1 LQVSQSN
8 DYIVTATNSYLKD
21 GKCMQTIIDKLL
33 NNNIFILFVII
44 SIGKLI
50 EQIKIRGFSLGIASI
65 FVIAA
70 VFGHFNLIVPQDFQY
85 YGLAI
90 FVYCIGIESGPQFFS
105 LFGKKAGG
113 WFSISLLHIFLS
125 IATIS
130 ILAFFLNS
138 TQSSGTLTGLYAG
151 SLTSTPAMASVFEH
165 TKDKSVTAA
174 FGIIYPLSLLGN
186 IYLIPLLPLIF
197 RQNIPQIIENFMQT
211 VSNNSTKRALKIFRI
226 TNTNLIN
233 QKAEILNDFAQDNIV
248 FTRYIEQ
255 GVNQLFDGEILLHA
269 DSSVAAVGSESAL
282 EKLSTLIGPA
292 KDPDTARDTGTLLI
306 RKIILSNADSAGK
319 TLNELNFEHRF
330 NIRITRIIRGSV
342 EMSPQLAGQLQL
354 GDKIMAIGNAEDIA
368 LLTKTAGDD
377 TEEIF
382 KTQFA
387 PISIGV
393 ALGIVAGTIPLP
405 FLKTTLGMTGGILIL
420 SMFLGYKVKFMKIL
434 WQIPQQTNTFLKQLG
449 LYIFFA
455 ALGSNSGKEL
465 LNIFDSPDSLNFII
479 TGIVLCF
486 LPVILT
492 YIISIKFMHKNPL
505 EVLGILAGTVSN
517 SSVIVTLNEKF
528 KTDIPNPA
536 FAFAYPLG
544 MILSIISAE
553 AMFAILKLII

>member
-1 LQVSQSN
+1 
-8 DYIVTATNSYLKD
+8 
-21 GKCMQTIIDKLL
+21 MQTIIEKLL
-33 NNNIFILFVII
+33 HNNIFILFVII

-65 FVIAA
+65 FIIAA

-90 FVYCIGIESGPQFFS
+90 FVYCIGIEAGPQFFS
-105 LFGKKAGG
+105 LLGKKAGG
-113 WFSISLLHIFLS
+113 WLSISLLHIFLS

-130 ILAFFLNS
+130 LLAYFLQPGLQ
-138 TQSSGTLTGLYAG
+138 TGTLTGLFAG

-165 TKDKSVTAA
+165 TRDKSVTAA
-174 FGIIYPLSLLGN
+174 FGIIYPISLLGN

-197 RQNIPQIIENFMQT
+197 RQNIPQIIENFMQAMSLKT
-211 VSNNSTKRALKIFRI
+211 NKRTLKIFKI
-226 TNTNLIN
+226 TNPNLIN

-248 FTRYIEQ
+248 FTRYIED
-255 GVNQLFDGEILLHA
+255 GTNQLFDGGILLHA
-269 DSSVAAVGSESAL
+269 GSSVAAVGSESAL
-282 EKLSTLIGPA
+282 EKLSALIGPSSN
-292 KDPDTARDTGTLLI
+292 PESARDTGSLVI
-306 RKIILSNADSAGK
+306 KKIILSNADTAGK
-319 TLNELNFEHRF
+319 TLNELDFEHRF
-330 NIRITRIIRGSV
+330 NVRITRVIRGSV
-342 EMSPQLAGQLQL
+342 EISPQLAGQLQL
-354 GDKIMAIGNAEDIA
+354 GDKIMAIGNAEDIN

-382 KTQFA
+382 NTQFA

-393 ALGIVAGTIPLP
+393 ALGIIAGALPLP
-405 FLKTTLGMTGGILIL
+405 FINTNLGMTGGILLL
-420 SMFLGYKVKFMKIL
+420 SMFLGYKVKFLKIL

-455 ALGSNSGKEL
+455 AMGSNSGKEL
-465 LNIFDSPDSLNFII
+465 LNIFNSANSFYFII
-479 TGIVLCF
+479 IGITLCF

-492 YIISIKFMHKNPL
+492 YLISIKFMHKNPL

-517 SSVIVTLNEKF
+517 SSVIVTINEKY

-536 FAFAYPLG
+536 FAFAYPFG
-544 MILSIISAE
+544 MIISIITTE